1 MNFLN
6 YALRYL
12 FVMGQVA
19 YEENYW
25 DQVRFNEVWLQMLE
39 EIRNEAKSG

>member
-1 MNFLN
+1 MNFIV
-6 YALRYL
+6 YMLRYL
-12 FVMGQVA
+12 FVIGQVT

-25 DQVRFNEVWLQMLE
+25 DQVKFNEMWLQMLE

>member
-1 MNFLN
+1 MNFIV
-6 YALRYL
+6 YTLRYL

-25 DQVRFNEVWLQMLE
+25 DQVRFNEVWWGVVERMSKE
-39 EIRNEAKSG
+39 TKK

>member
-6 YALRYL
+6 YFLRYL

-25 DQVRFNEVWLQMLE
+25 DQVRFNEVWLKVVE
-39 EIRNEAKSG
+39 KIRDEVKNG

>member
-1 MNFLN
+1 MNYIN
-6 YALRYL
+6 YILRYL

-25 DQVRFNEVWLQMLE
+25 DQVRFNEAWWKMVEGMRKE
-39 EIRNEAKSG
+39 

>member
-1 MNFLN
+1 MNFIN
-6 YALRYL
+6 YVLRYL

-25 DQVRFNEVWLQMLE
+25 DQVKFNEAWLQMLE
-39 EIRNEAKSG
+39 EIRK

>member
-1 MNFLN
+1 MNFIV
-6 YALRYL
+6 YMLRYL
-12 FVMGQVA
+12 FVITQVA

-25 DQVRFNEVWLQMLE
+25 DQVKFNEMWLQMLE

>member
-6 YALRYL
+6 YLFRYL

-25 DQVRFNEVWLQMLE
+25 DQVKFNEAWGKVVE
-39 EIRNEAKSG
+39 GIRE